1 VHALRQRVVGDNQA
15 RPDGGDQLVLG
26 QHLSRP
32 RRQKGQQIERLRPER
47 DRQPV
52 AQQLAAQEVEGEG
65 PEQPP
70 RACRRCAHRAAGG
83 VQRSLSH
90 SSAPSQDAADIR
102 LDSGV
107 ADRRAI
113 RSASSIFKELPMTR
127 TLSVTAAIVFAA
139 LLSVQ
144 FARVVLQPTT
154 RFPPSVVTTAPAGAP
169 AADGTANAIEDL
181 AAWPIAAGR

>member
-1 VHALRQRVVGDNQA
+1 
-15 RPDGGDQLVLG
+15 
-26 QHLSRP
+26 
-32 RRQKGQQIERLRPER
+32 
-47 DRQPV
+47 
-52 AQQLAAQEVEGEG
+52 
-65 PEQPP
+65 
-70 RACRRCAHRAAGG
+70 
-83 VQRSLSH
+83 
-90 SSAPSQDAADIR
+90 
-102 LDSGV
+102 
-107 ADRRAI
+107 
-113 RSASSIFKELPMTR
+113 MTR